1 MSEGTKAVFLSYAS
15 QDAEAAKRICDALR
29 AAGVEV
35 WFDQSE
41 LVGGDQWDGKIRK
54 QIKDC
59 ALFVPIISAAT
70 QARLEGYFRIEWK
83 LAAQR
88 THAMADEKAFLLPVV
103 IDDTSDAEAKVPAE
117 FKAVQFTKL
126 PGGETPPAFAA
137 RVQKLL
143 GGEAVGGALRPD
155 SNARAAES
163 GHKAPPTANLQPR
176 ARPWLVPAILG
187 AAAIGALVVWQP
199 WRHSSSVAPTSAPAP
214 ALPTGSAEI
223 SRIRARLIP
232 DRWQKGDLEALSPT
246 LDRLIQA
253 NPEDSDAWALRS
265 ITNSLQVTRNI
276 DSGTKPLVA
285 GKAAAER
292 ALRLAPDSPL
302 AELALGMHLNAM
314 ISRGGDPMAGR
325 PHVSRAVAALPPDA
339 LTRYADLVT
348 SWQAYDADVTKRI
361 ADAWLATEPNAPYP
375 CWILAQYYITQRRPI
390 DAEKWAETATADQNI
405 TGTRARYTLF
415 ESSYYLRADL
425 AAAKAALDRVPPGA
439 RAVHRVIHARWLLAM
454 AGQRWDEALQE
465 LARVPEP
472 MLYDR
477 TYHGPRSLLAGLA
490 HQRAGRADAALGQ
503 FREAERLLRS
513 ELATDADNEELHL
526 VLALTLACAGR
537 AADARGEIGFVEP
550 LLKGRAPSIYW
561 GSQVIA
567 LAQTYGVLG
576 DYGPMADWLRKLFVL
591 PNGFPFTPASLRLD
605 PRFAGML
612 AAPEIQALLK
622 EFAHLD
628 SPAKADVAAPAV
640 DDKSVAVLAFANLSD
655 DKGNEYFSD
664 GISEELLNVLA
675 KVPGLKVS
683 ARTSAF
689 HFKGKDT
696 PIPEIARQL
705 GVAYVVEGSVR
716 KQGDKV
722 RITAQLIKAAD
733 GFHVWSDTFTRDLK
747 DIFAVQD
754 EIAGLIAQQLQL
766 KFSESS
772 RAAKQVNPE
781 AYRLVLE
788 GRHFWLQRT
797 EEGFVRAEA
806 AYKKALEFDPQFA
819 QARAGLADVWS
830 IRAWYKLI
838 GGNRQV
844 GDDLSR
850 AHTEVRLAIQID
862 PSLAETYATL
872 GAVLFNQ
879 RKFSE
884 ATQAFQTS
892 LRLNPNY
899 GFAHH
904 WYAQMLFAEGR
915 PKEGLMEFDRAISA
929 DPLAF
934 ISLAS
939 YAVFLSNFGLYE
951 EALAM
956 NDRAIALRPAMFVPA
971 MGQRANI
978 LLNLGRK
985 EEALA
990 IARSVVQH
998 ASVQPRWWMDG
1009 TVVQVLR
1016 ATGQQQ
1022 EAEAHAAQL
1031 LQTLPPDNMV
1041 RGYVLAGVGRPAEA
1055 FQQLLATGLDSSM
1068 IFSFI
1073 YDSFWDE
1080 VRKDPRLPELLAKL
1094 NLVEE
1099 YRRGREALAQI
1110 RQERER
1116 K

>member
-1 MSEGTKAVFLSYAS
+1 MSTTETKAVFLSYAS
-15 QDAEAAKRICDALR
+15 QDAEAAKRIADALR

-41 LVGGDQWDGKIRK
+41 LVGGDAWDQKIRR
-54 QIKDC
+54 QIKEC
-59 ALFVPIISAAT
+59 ALLVPIISANT
-70 QARLEGYFRIEWK
+70 QARTEGYFRLEWR
-83 LAAQR
+83 LADQR
-88 THAMADEKAFLLPVV
+88 THLMAKGRPFLLPVV
-103 IDDTSDAEAKVPAE
+103 IDDTRDADAQVPDSFTE
-117 FKAVQFTKL
+117 VQWTRL
-126 PGGETPPAFAA
+126 PGGEDGAVFAA
-137 RVQKLL
+137 RVKKLL
-143 GGEAVGGALRPD
+143 GGEPAEVRGQKTEVSTRDGAVVPPKKTNRLWL
-155 SNARAAES
+155 
-163 GHKAPPTANLQPR
+163 APVL
-176 ARPWLVPAILG
+176 LVVFAG
-187 AAAIGALVVWQP
+187 AALLIWQP
-199 WRHSSSVAPTSAPAP
+199 WRQSEKLPASA
-214 ALPTGSAEI
+214 ALPAATTASATEI
-223 SRIRARLIP
+223 ARARARIIP
-232 DRWQKGDLEALSPT
+232 DRWQKGDFDAIAPA
-246 LDRLIQA
+246 LDRIIA
-253 NPEDSDAWALRS
+253 ASPDEADAWALRS
-265 ITNSLQVTRNI
+265 IINSLQVLRI
-276 DSGTKPLVA
+276 LDPGTQPLET
-285 GKAAAER
+285 GKTAAEH
-292 ALRLAPDSPL
+292 ALRLAPESPL
-302 AELALGMHLNAM
+302 GQLALGLHLVANV
-314 ISRGGDPMAGR
+314 SRGGDPRACR
-325 PHVSRAVAALPPDA
+325 EPIDRAVAALAPDA
-339 LTRYADLVT
+339 LTRYAELV
-348 SWQAYDADVTKRI
+348 SFWLGYDFENTKRV
-361 ADAWLATEPNAPYP
+361 AAAWLKADPPANYPAWIMTSMSVVMRQATEV
-375 CWILAQYYITQRRPI
+375 
-390 DAEKWAETATADQNI
+390 EKWAERSFRDQDVTSVRALCNLAD
-405 TGTRARYTLF
+405 AHF
-415 ESSYYLRADL
+415 YLRADL
-425 AAAKAALDRVPPGA
+425 AACRATLERIPVRARSIPRV
-439 RAVHRVIHARWLLAM
+439 VYWRWLLPM
-454 AGQRWDEALQE
+454 AEGRWDDALQE
-465 LARVPEP
+465 LAQVPDA
-472 MLYDR
+472 MLLDVVYN
-477 TYHGPRSLLAGLA
+477 GPKALLVGLA
-490 HQRAGRADAALGQ
+490 HQQAGRADAANSQ
-503 FREAERLLRS
+503 FREAERLLR
-513 ELATDADNEELHL
+513 EKLAADPDNEALRA
-526 VLALTLACAGR
+526 VLAVTLASAGQADEARRELTL
-537 AADARGEIGFVEP
+537 VEP
-550 LLKGRAPSIYW
+550 LVRGRAPNVYRPRLVVS
-561 GSQVIA
+561 
-567 LAQTYGVLG
+567 LAQAYGALG
-576 DYGPMADWLRKLFVL
+576 DFKTMAFWLRKLFAEPSSV
-591 PNGFPFTPASLRLD
+591 PFTPASFRLD
-605 PRFAGML
+605 PRFNRAID
-612 AAPEIQALLK
+612 APEIQALLK
-622 EFAHLD
+622 EFASLD
-628 SPAKADVAAPAV
+628 MPVAAPAAKA

-655 DKGNEYFSD
+655 DKANEYFSD

-675 KVPGLKVS
+675 KISGLKVS

-689 HFKGKDT
+689 YFKGKQV
-696 PIPEIARQL
+696 PMAEIARQL

-772 RAAKQVNPE
+772 RAVKQVNPE

-788 GRHFWLQRT
+788 GRHFWMQRT

-806 AYKKALEFDPQFA
+806 AYKKALEYDPQFA
-819 QARAGLADVWS
+819 QAHAGLADVWS

-838 GGNRQV
+838 GGNRQAE
-844 GDDLSR
+844 DDLAR
-850 AHTEVRLAIQID
+850 ASTEVRLAIQID

-884 ATQAFQTS
+884 ADQAFQAS

-915 PKEGLMEFDRAISA
+915 PKEGLLEFDRAISA

-934 ISLAS
+934 ISLTS

-956 NDRAIALRPAMFVPA
+956 NDRAIALRPDMFVPA
-971 MGQRANI
+971 VGQRADI

-985 EEALA
+985 KEALA
-990 IARSVVQH
+990 LARSVVQH

-1009 TVVQVLR
+1009 TVIQVLR

-1031 LQTLPPDNMV
+1031 LQTLPPDNML

-1055 FQQLLATGLDSSM
+1055 VQQLFATGLDSSM

-1116 K
+1116 KK